1 MSRAGRENPAHTAV
15 FVVEQPL
22 PLNKAIK
29 KVLQRY
35 WRLSRSLTMG
45 AQGLVLDG
53 DGRVLLIRHTY
64 QSGWHF
70 PGGGVEKNETVLA
83 ALSRELEEE
92 AGITLLEVPELFGI
106 YANFRAFPSDHIA
119 LFVVRR
125 WRQPRIPKPNRE
137 VVEQGF
143 FDPKAVPEA
152 TSAGTRR
159 RIAEVLGHAPR
170 TEQW

>member
-1 MSRAGRENPAHTAV
+1 
-15 FVVEQPL
+15 
-22 PLNKAIK
+22 
-29 KVLQRY
+29 
-35 WRLSRSLTMG
+35 
-45 AQGLVLDG
+45 
-53 DGRVLLIRHTY
+53 LIRHTY

-143 FDPKAVPEA
+143 FDPNAVPEA